1 VPNIYKWQQIVVNK
15 DQLTNADLI
24 EFKELLV
31 GTGYGAIEPFRTI
44 FGMSRSVYYKLT
56 GTPEATLQPWY
67 ASQLKV
73 YKALQFDVL
82 VRVIKDAHGIDL
94 REVRT

>member
-1 VPNIYKWQQIVVNK
+1 MGK
-15 DQLTNADLI
+15 DHLTNADLV

-31 GTGYGAIEPFRTI
+31 GSGYGAVEPFRTI
-44 FGMSRSVYYKLT
+44 FGMSRSVYYKLI
-56 GTPEATLQPWY
+56 GTPDARLQPWY
-67 ASQLKV
+67 ECQLKV
-73 YKALQFDVL
+73 YKALSFDVL